1 MLSRTTIAAG
11 VLALILFGSLS
22 GTLGYTLYMRSDAY
36 LRTSERKLAAYLD
49 LPVRLGSVTP
59 RSLRTRQYD
68 HIVVYLPDGQTLA
81 LECQRAVVR
90 LTPTRESPDAYELE
104 LAGGTCEL
112 SARTWLRREYR
123 RALESGL
130 RPSFDAGGPS
140 RIEFA
145 DMDVSLVRD
154 ALRLSLRDAGGVIA
168 FETGETAHAAALCR
182 NLNGHV
188 VRDDVRLFARFSP
201 RGAGSVRV
209 DQAELIVPRL
219 PLASLRAADGVQPS
233 GEFEGRIAYSELDEQ
248 RVTRIAGSCYGV
260 NLADW
265 TAGVTPVA
273 WSGRCNALEVV
284 ECRFRDQTLERLVL
298 RGHLADARLADPL
311 APLGLADLGGDLT
324 LDLGWLEF
332 SHSGGIERL
341 IAAGRCTD
349 LSLEAFTRQL
359 GWGEMTGMLR
369 VVISDL
375 EIRDNHINRLVADI
389 RIDDQLPGPHRVS
402 GRLIRELVSRII
414 KINLPPVLPESVEFS
429 RLGFRLDVQDEILH
443 VFGSHGPREK
453 TILTARLFG
462 RDVPLITEPEQS
474 FDLAPWLDQVRNQ
487 LLATTQPASQPAST
501 PAVVR

>member
-1 MLSRTTIAAG
+1 MPTRTTIAAG
-11 VLALILFGSLS
+11 SLALLLFGSLS
-22 GTLGYTLYMRSDAY
+22 GTLGYALYLRSGAY
-36 LRTSERKLAAYLD
+36 LRESERKLAAYLD
-49 LPVRLGSVTP
+49 LPVRLGGVTP
-59 RSLRTRQYD
+59 RSLRARQYD
-68 HIVVYLPDGQTLA
+68 QIVVYLPDGQTLA
-81 LECQRAVVR
+81 LECRRAVLR
-90 LTPTRESPDAYELE
+90 LTPTRESPEAYELA
-104 LAGGTCEL
+104 LSGGRCEL
-112 SARTWLRREYR
+112 SARTWFRREYR

-145 DMDVSLVRD
+145 DMDVALVREP
-154 ALRLSLRDAGGVIA
+154 LRLALYDAGGVIA
-168 FETGETAHAAALCR
+168 FETAATAHAAALCR

-201 RGAGSVRV
+201 RGSGAVRV

-219 PLASLRAADGVQPS
+219 PLASLRASNGPEPS
-233 GEFEGRIAYSELDEQ
+233 GEFEGRITYSELDEQ

-265 TAGVTPVA
+265 TAGVTPVT

-284 ECRFRDQTLERLVL
+284 ECRFRDQTLDRLVL
-298 RGHLADARLADPL
+298 RGNLADARLADPL
-311 APLGLADLGGDLT
+311 ASLGFADLGGDLT

-332 SHSGGIERL
+332 SRASGIERL
-341 IAAGRCTD
+341 IAAGRCTN
-349 LSLEAFTRQL
+349 LSLEALTRQL

-375 EIRDNHINRLVADI
+375 EIRDNRVSRFVADI
-389 RIDDQLPGPHRVS
+389 RIDDQSAGPHRVS
-402 GRLIRELVSRII
+402 GQLIRELVSRVL
-414 KINLPPVLPESVEFS
+414 KINLPPFLPESVEFS

-474 FDLAPWLDQVRNQ
+474 FDLAPWLDQVRKQ
-487 LLATTQPASQPAST
+487 LLTTTQPVSQPST
-501 PAVVR
+501 ATAVVR